1 MPDENDLMLDL
12 DFDIAE
18 FLQDDEEQADAA
30 DLAALNAAKENLAS
44 NYVSANRQYTRI
56 RPDPNLDYSIL
67 DEFGISGY
75 DVFFVGS
82 AAGDMRLII
91 EAFLMHV
98 KDDFYHNGI
107 GTYDCI
113 WRLRDG
119 LGKFNEERVRRTAT
133 AWRAS
138 VRRIRDSLQPKDT
151 SVFTMIRSHLLPD
164 NIHVAVSLGRMT
176 PAIYAA
182 LDAKRRSQGPARA
195 VYLERVKS
203 LI

>member
-1 MPDENDLMLDL
+1 MPDEDDLMLDL

-18 FLQDDEEQADAA
+18 FLQDEEEQADGA
-30 DLAALNAAKENLAS
+30 DLAALNAANENLA
-44 NYVSANRQYTRI
+44 NDYISANRQYTRI

-91 EAFLMHV
+91 EAFLIHV
-98 KDDFYHNGI
+98 KDDFYRNGI

-119 LGKFNEERVRRTAT
+119 LGHFNEERVRRTAT
-133 AWRAS
+133 AWRAIS
-138 VRRIRDSLQPKDT
+138 REISSDRAPSSMP
-151 SVFTMIRSHLLPD
+151 
-164 NIHVAVSLGRMT
+164 GRMCEC
-176 PAIYAA
+176 
-182 LDAKRRSQGPARA
+182 RSIIQFSASTA
-195 VYLERVKS
+195 DHSKS
-203 LI
+203 SK